1 MLILLPPSEK
11 KRTPETSP
19 ALDLAALSFELEL
32 LLARKSLIERH
43 DELNLATTGLAI
55 SIYSGV
61 LYQALD
67 WFNLDAASMKRGQN
81 SIVIISAL
89 FGALRPLDLIPNY
102 KLKISTSHWKV
113 CISAALQSLDSELI
127 VDARSS
133 TYASVWTPPT
143 SKTVAVRVYEI
154 RNGEKKV
161 ITHMSK
167 RTRGE
172 VARLLICENRMPK
185 TPEEVF
191 EIVKKNYQCELI
203 APANGKSW
211 FIDVIAG

>member
-11 KRTPETSP
+11 KRTPETGP
-19 ALDLAALSFELEL
+19 ALDLSTLSFGIEL
-32 LLARKSLIERH
+32 LETRSVLLKKHKELSLVTSG
-43 DELNLATTGLAI
+43 AAVTV
-55 SIYSGV
+55 YSGV

-67 WFNLDAASMKRGQN
+67 WLNLDAASVKRGQN

-113 CISAALQSLDSELI
+113 CISAALESLDSELI
-127 VDARSS
+127 IDARSS
-133 TYASVWTPPT
+133 TYASVWTPPP

-167 RTRGE
+167 KTRGE